1 MRNISFSITI
11 EQFKNRTK
19 TVTRRLG
26 WKDIKPGDRLLG
38 IEKGQGLKKGEKV
51 VALGV
56 ILVKRADRER
66 LDSILDD
73 GEAECAA
80 EGFPELTPAQ
90 FVRMFCVAN
99 QCKPDQ
105 EITRIEF
112 EYVDVAGAVYISRT
126 IINPAAPWPFPKT
139 NP

>member
-1 MRNISFSITI
+1 MKNISFSMTT
-11 EQFKNRTK
+11 EQFRNRTK

-26 WKDIKPGDRLLG
+26 WTDIKPGDRLQG

-51 VALGV
+51 APLGV
-56 ILVKRADRER
+56 ILVKRADREP
-66 LDSILDD
+66 LDAILED
-73 GEAECAA
+73 GEVECAA
-80 EGFPELTPAQ
+80 EGFPDLTPAQ

-112 EYVDVAGAVYISRT
+112 EYIDVPGAIRMSPT
-126 IINPAAPWPFPKT
+126 ILNPAEPWPFPRWK
-139 NP
+139 P